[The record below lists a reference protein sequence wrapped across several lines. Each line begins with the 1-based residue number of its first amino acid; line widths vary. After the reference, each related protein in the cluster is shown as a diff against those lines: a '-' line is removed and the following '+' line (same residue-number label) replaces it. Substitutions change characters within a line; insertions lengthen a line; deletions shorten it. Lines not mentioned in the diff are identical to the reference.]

1 MTMRI
6 ETDLSCPLCAN
17 SAQQIIVLN
26 ALKVETIPKF
36 KKAVRIRIEHTR
48 TNKLKIA
55 HKSISKQIWCW

>member
-1 MTMRI
+1 MRI

-48 TNKLKIA
+48 TYKFHTK
-55 HKSISKQIWCW
+55 KDT